1 MEPNETLVPFTGLSD
16 NMQAAVAKTIK
27 DEMEGR
33 TGIQTKGVGE
43 WVRVLTLGATQLLI
57 NYTTRKMNVEP
68 ESKVVLELLVRQYLL
83 VSLKP
88 TKP

>member
-1 MEPNETLVPFTGLSD
+1 MAPDVKLVPFTELSEA
-16 NMQAAVAKTIK
+16 MQVAVAKTIK

-43 WVRVLTLGATQLLI
+43 WVRVMTLGNTGLLI
-57 NYTTRKMNVEP
+57 NYTTRKMDVEP

-83 VSLKP
+83 VGMKE
-88 TKP
+88 TG